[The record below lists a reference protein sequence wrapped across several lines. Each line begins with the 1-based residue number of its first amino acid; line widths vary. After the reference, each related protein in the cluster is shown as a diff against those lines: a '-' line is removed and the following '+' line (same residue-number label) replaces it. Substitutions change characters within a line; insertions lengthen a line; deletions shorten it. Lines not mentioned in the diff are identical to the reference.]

1 MSGVQDRIA
10 IVTGAGQGLGR
21 SYALALAAA
30 GARVVVN
37 DIGTIDGTPTAKRV
51 VAEIQAAGGIAIAD
65 THSVADAQGAQAMVE
80 AALLA
85 FGRIDILVSNAGI
98 ERNQSYAKSSPSQWS
113 DVIDVHLN
121 GTHHLCRAAWPHLL
135 EQRHGRLILVT
146 SPSGLWGNFSQAS
159 YAAAKMGIIGLANVL
174 AIEGKAKNVLVN
186 CLAPIAT
193 TPMSQHLL
201 SPDLAERLDPDLVA
215 PAVLQLA
222 SDELDTTGAILIAGG
237 GWFTS
242 AHVALA
248 PGVHLKPGESLDAHW
263 QQVLAADQIRPS
275 GTLDPSTLEKIFLGD
290 DNRLQPTA

>member
-1 MSGVQDRIA
+1 MSDVHGRVA

-30 GARVVVN
+30 GAKIVVN
-37 DIGTIDGTPTAKRV
+37 DIGAVDGVSTAENV
-51 VAEIQAAGGIAIAD
+51 TAEIRADGGEAIANRDTVAAAEGGLAIVQAALD
-65 THSVADAQGAQAMVE
+65 
-80 AALLA
+80 A

-98 ERNQSYAKSSPSQWS
+98 ERNQSYAKSSQAQWS

-121 GTHHLCRAAWPHLL
+121 GTHHLCHAAWPHLIA
-135 EQRHGRLILVT
+135 QKHGRLILVT

-193 TPMSQHLL
+193 TPMSAHLL
-201 SPDLAERLDPDLVA
+201 SPELAARLRPELVS

-222 SDELDTTGAILIAGG
+222 SDKLETTGAILVAGG
-237 GWFTS
+237 GWFSS
-242 AHVALA
+242 AHVALS
-248 PGVHLKPGESLDAHW
+248 PGVHVREGETLDAHW
-263 QQVLAADQIRPS
+263 GEIVSGDTARP
-275 GTLDPSTLEKIFLGD
+275 GAPLDPETLEKMFVGHD
-290 DNRLQPTA
+290 PALQPTT